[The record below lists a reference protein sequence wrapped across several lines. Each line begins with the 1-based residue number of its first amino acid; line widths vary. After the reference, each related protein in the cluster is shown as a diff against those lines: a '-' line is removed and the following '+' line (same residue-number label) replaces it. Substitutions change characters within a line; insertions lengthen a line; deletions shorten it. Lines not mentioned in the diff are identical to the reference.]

1 MRIKARLFAVVCLA
15 LPLPGWACDLAL
27 VLAVDVSG
35 SVDETEYRIQMDGL
49 AAGLRDGL
57 VSEALVSAQAR
68 VTLIQW
74 SGRARQEISIP
85 WTPTRTFD
93 EVEALAQAI
102 ETAPRPWRNFSTA
115 LGEALL
121 LGLSQITEGPACKR
135 RVIDLSGDGP
145 SNEGVEPATLKSLMR
160 QADVTVNAIAIEQ
173 SEPDLTAYFY
183 EHVIEGEGAFVET
196 ARSFRDYPEKIRR
209 KLVREV
215 ARKTASIQLP
225 QQAPKQALPQP
236 SGHASLPQPILP
248 VFGGRKSGLQ
258 EITLGRADSAKQF

>member
-1 MRIKARLFAVVCLA
+1 MRIKAPLFAAVFLT

-35 SVDETEYRIQMDGL
+35 SVDATEYRIQMDGL
-49 AAGLRDGL
+49 AAGLRDGV
-57 VSEALVSAQAR
+57 VSEALVRAQAQ

-74 SGRARQEISIP
+74 SGQARQEISIP

-93 EVEALAQAI
+93 DVEALAQAV
-102 ETAPRPWRNFSTA
+102 EQAPRPWRNYSTA

-121 LGLSQITEGPACKR
+121 LGLTQITEGPDCKR

-145 SNEGVEPATLKSLMR
+145 SNEGVEPATLKRMMR

-173 SEPDLTAYFY
+173 SEPELTAYFY

-215 ARKTASIQLP
+215 ARKTAFGP
-225 QQAPKQALPQP
+225 PV
-236 SGHASLPQPILP
+236 HQPIDRASILP
-248 VFGGRKSGLQ
+248 AIGDPEGEPQ
-258 EITLGRADSAKQF
+258 EIALGRADSAKQF